1 MTEWNLVLYGVIKI
15 AAYTA
20 VCLGGLRY
28 LGQRRDTV
36 LLPAVGLGL
45 LRVAMGLVFGVG
57 IFFASA
63 YLVAGSGG
71 GTKGQVFAY
80 LTVYVPT
87 RWIEWSLIA
96 LLLTPGARSLGGFL
110 FGSSRADRLWRASGI
125 AVSCAADVPVLLA
138 VGGLPVGRFMC

>member
-1 MTEWNLVLYGVIKI
+1 MGEMYLALYGVIKI

-28 LGQRRDTV
+28 VHQCQGTV

-45 LRVAMGLVFGVG
+45 LRAAMGLVFGVG

-63 YLVAGSGG
+63 SVFAGAGG
-71 GTKGQVFAY
+71 GMEGQVLAY
-80 LTVYVPT
+80 LIVYVPT

-96 LLLTPGARSLGGFL
+96 LMIAPGARSLRGFL
-110 FGSSRADRLWRASGI
+110 LGSSRTDRLWRASGI

-138 VGGLPVGRFMC
+138 VGGLPLGRFMC

>member
-1 MTEWNLVLYGVIKI
+1 MSEWILVLYGVIKI

-28 LGQRRDTV
+28 LGQRRDRV
-36 LLPAVGLGL
+36 LLPA
-45 LRVAMGLVFGVG
+45 AMGLVFGVG

-71 GTKGQVFAY
+71 GFEGQVLAY

-96 LLLTPGARSLGGFL
+96 LLLTPGARSPGGFL
-110 FGSSRADRLWRASGI
+110 FGSSRTDRLWRASGI

-138 VGGLPVGRFMC
+138 AGGLPIGRFMC